1 MGLFNRKTS
10 KVSDKPGRIPSPQE
24 IDRAGRELAAGKDKF
39 ANRLCDE
46 AGRDSQQVAMAI
58 LAASVDYTPQD

>member
-1 MGLFNRKTS
+1 MGMFSRKLRQS
-10 KVSDKPGRIPSPQE
+10 SDKPGRIPSPQE
-24 IDRAGRELAAGKDKF
+24 IDRAGRELAAGKDKL

-46 AGRDSQQVAMAI
+46 AGRDSQRVAMAI